1 MSGFLR
7 QLLPDR
13 QSRHNSPRVVSDI
26 DLEEALGVDG
36 RSNTGR
42 RAASPDT
49 AMTIATV
56 FACVRILSNN
66 IAQLPLRVYRT
77 DSQGRREEAT
87 NHPAWPLL
95 MGKPNPLMRPFIW
108 KQTTFS
114 SVLLR
119 GNTYNQIEFAG
130 DGWPSALW
138 PLHTAAMNAR
148 LERREPIYDY
158 SAQPED
164 KIRSGIIAP
173 GRVHHL
179 RSMANDGFL
188 GRSVVRQAMN
198 TLALTMAAEE
208 FGSRFFGDGAQP
220 GVALSHPSTLSP
232 EAAER
237 LRKSWD
243 SRHKGLD
250 GAHKTAVLEEGM
262 TVERIGIPPEE
273 AQFLGTRTF
282 QTLEICR
289 WFGVPPHMAYDLER
303 ATFSN
308 IEHQSMAFVQ
318 DSLMPWIV
326 NHEEQLKADVI
337 EREGYES
344 NVWAEYD
351 VNQRLRG
358 DRLTRARANQIEMMY
373 GQLSPNEARAKENR
387 PPYTGG
393 DQMFMSGNL
402 VPIEQVGAKRKPA
415 SSDNPDESSAR
426 PAEAERRQRE
436 ERDDSDV
443 QALRDMWFDA
453 KRTLEDRLERLISY
467 ETEAVSESL
476 ESRTL
481 AMFLVWLDGFYS
493 DLAAEVIASLQ
504 TPMRRMAV
512 RTARRVVIDL
522 DESWTADLR
531 GEMEAFADEALAVM
545 ADGYC
550 ASHRRQLDALADD
563 ENGEVTE
570 AAARTAV
577 EERLNGWLET
587 EADRKSHKTAFE
599 IGNAVAMA
607 AMAAVG
613 IVSVAWAARGDSCKY
628 CRALDGQVIEIGKDF
643 VPAGGSVTAADGE
656 SMTVNWRRGHPPLHE
671 KCDCGTRAVRE

>member
-1 MSGFLR
+1 MTGFLR
-7 QLLPDR
+7 KMY
-13 QSRHNSPRVVSDI
+13 NSPRVISDLE
-26 DLEEALGVDG
+26 LEEALGVNARG
-36 RSNTGR
+36 SHTGR
-42 RAASPDT
+42 RAATPDT
-49 AMTIATV
+49 AMTVATV
-56 FACVRILSNN
+56 FACVRILANN

-77 DSQGRREEAT
+77 DSQGRREEAK
-87 NHPAWPLL
+87 NHPAWQLF
-95 MGKPNPLMRPFIW
+95 MGKPNMLMGPFIW

-119 GNTYNQIEFAG
+119 GNTYNQIEFGG
-130 DGWPSALW
+130 DGWPAALW

-148 LERREPIYDY
+148 LERRRPIYDY

-164 KIRSGIIAP
+164 KIKSGKIEP
-173 GRVHHL
+173 GRIHHL

-198 TLALTMAAEE
+198 TIALTMAAEE
-208 FGSRFFGDGAQP
+208 FGARFFGDGAQP
-220 GVALSHPSTLSP
+220 GVALSHPNTLSP
-232 EAAER
+232 EAMER

-243 SRHKGLD
+243 NRHAGLD
-250 GAHKTAVLEEGM
+250 GAHKTAILEEGM
-262 TVERIGIPPEE
+262 SVERIGIPPEE

-373 GQLSPNEARAKENR
+373 GQISPNEARAKENR

-402 VPIEQVGAKRKPA
+402 VPIEQVGMKRKA
-415 SSDNPDESSAR
+415 AESESGDDREENAVS
-426 PAEAERRQRE
+426 ERREREQRQDN
-436 ERDDSDV
+436 DDSDV
-443 QALRDMWFDA
+443 QVLRDLWSDA
-453 KRTLEDRLERLISY
+453 TAGLQERLKRLIEY
-467 ETEAVSESL
+467 EASAVSESL
-476 ESRTL
+476 QSRTL
-481 AMFLVWLDGFYS
+481 SMFVIWLQEFYA
-493 DLAAEVIASLQ
+493 DLADEFVAALNSPLS
-504 TPMRRMAV
+504 RLAV
-512 RTARRVVIDL
+512 RTGRTVVLDL
-522 DESWTADLR
+522 DESWTAELR
-531 GEMEAFADEALAVM
+531 AQIEAFAGEVLESM
-545 ADGYC
+545 AAEYA
-550 ASHRRQLDALADD
+550 ASHRRQLEALVNEESID
-563 ENGEVTE
+563 E
-570 AAARTAV
+570 AATSAV

-587 EADRKSHKTAFE
+587 ESERKAHKTAFE
-599 IGNAVAMA
+599 AGNAVAMA

-613 IVSVAWAARGDSCKY
+613 IVTVSWAARGSSCKY
-628 CRALDGQVIEIGKDF
+628 CRALDGKVIEIGRDF
-643 VPAGGSVTAADGE
+643 VPAGGAVTAADGE
-656 SMTVNWRRGHPPLHE
+656 SMTVSRRRGHPPLHE